1 MTATLTPPPP
11 RTARRTGR
19 APRPVVVELRRGLG
33 PWTGLAVLLTVLV
46 TMYGKAPG
54 WQGRWADATNTLHV
68 VAGLLA
74 GPLALAAGCWQG
86 GRDRRRGTLDLW
98 ESAPRPPLRRLFVA
112 VAPSALWPAA
122 GVLLADA
129 VCLLATWPY
138 AAGGR
143 PFLELLAADAV
154 AVAALGA
161 LGHVVGRAVRWR
173 LTAPLLGIVGYV
185 ALGVGAYHQGPARWL
200 GPAAEHQF
208 LWDRPV
214 WWFGPVSMAWTAGL
228 ALTALL
234 ATGLRP
240 ARLRPLALVPLAV
253 AVAAAGLILRLPRDE
268 GPWRPDPAL
277 ARPLCDDGVP
287 QVCLTAV
294 DARLLPEVSAALAPL
309 GARLKGVPG
318 APVRWVGGP
327 FGPARPGDV
336 ELPSAAA
343 DAVRGRLPRPDLYLN
358 AAVSW
363 LLSDTCRPGDGTG
376 PDAERASI
384 VNLAVIEWLAPTPE
398 DYGPDTTAARPY
410 IDRLRAEP
418 AAAQRDYL
426 ARYLA
431 ANTCRPEEVPVP

>member
-1 MTATLTPPPP
+1 MTAVLTPPPP
-11 RTARRTGR
+11 RATRRAGR
-19 APRPVVVELRRGLG
+19 ATRPVVVELRRGLG
-33 PWTGLAVLLTVLV
+33 PWTGLAVLLTLLV

-68 VAGLLA
+68 AAGLLA

-98 ESAPRPPLRRLFVA
+98 ESAARPPLRRLFVA

-129 VCLLATWPY
+129 VCLVATWPY

-154 AVAALGA
+154 AVATLGA

-185 ALGVGAYHQGPARWL
+185 ALGVGAYGQGSARWL

-228 ALTALL
+228 ALSALL
-234 ATGLRP
+234 AAGLRP
-240 ARLRPLALVPLAV
+240 ARRRLLALVPLAV
-253 AVAAAGLILRLPRDE
+253 AVAAAGLILRLPPDE

-309 GARLKGVPG
+309 NARLKGIPG

-327 FGPARPGDV
+327 FGPPRPGDV
-336 ELPSAAA
+336 ELPNAAA

-376 PDAERASI
+376 PDAERTSV

-410 IDRLRAEP
+410 IDRLRAKP

-431 ANTCRPEEVPVP
+431 ANTCRPEEVPIP